1 MVGVGGC
8 VCALRPDHEIGTIV
22 KNEWLWEVN
31 AERSWHKS
39 GAISFRSRQ
48 TRDLMI
54 VLIIKEKATLSVFL
68 HFSSRELMTC
78 PDSFK
83 NALWYEGRNKLRA
96 PGVWWPGDDTEKE
109 KGKMIQRCISPICLG
124 RDESGPW
131 AGGTRK
137 GENGEDRGSLEAV
150 TWECHPGSEKTSG
163 FWAGGRQVC
172 VTGMVEPAAWVA
184 SLANRISTMLADDY
198 ILEAKTTEINQ
209 QWDCQD
215 ASAPNS
221 LCVKTCQLCQK
232 NPSQSYSWYTVSR
245 FRVEGYITHWS
256 MIQREPKTW
265 QQGLSVKPDTS
276 CVTVSGWFEIVPW
289 LGLEAY

>member
-8 VCALRPDHEIGTIV
+8 VCALWPDHEIGTIV

-163 FWAGGRQVC
+163 FWEAGVC
-172 VTGMVEPAAWVA
+172 DWDGGTSCLSGFFGQQDLNNVGGW
-184 SLANRISTMLADDY
+184 LHFRGKNHRDKST
-198 ILEAKTTEINQ
+198 
-209 QWDCQD
+209 
-215 ASAPNS
+215 
-221 LCVKTCQLCQK
+221 V
-232 NPSQSYSWYTVSR
+232 
-245 FRVEGYITHWS
+245 
-256 MIQREPKTW
+256 
-265 QQGLSVKPDTS
+265 GLSGRLCS
-276 CVTVSGWFEIVPW
+276 
-289 LGLEAY
+289 

>member
-83 NALWYEGRNKLRA
+83 NALWYEGRNKLRT

-137 GENGEDRGSLEAV
+137 GRMERTGDLWRSPENV
-150 TWECHPGSEKTSG
+150 TQAPRKPVVSG
-163 FWAGGRQVC
+163 QEGGRC
-172 VTGMVEPAAWVA
+172 V
-184 SLANRISTMLADDY
+184 
-198 ILEAKTTEINQ
+198 
-209 QWDCQD
+209 
-215 ASAPNS
+215 
-221 LCVKTCQLCQK
+221 
-232 NPSQSYSWYTVSR
+232 
-245 FRVEGYITHWS
+245 
-256 MIQREPKTW
+256 
-265 QQGLSVKPDTS
+265 
-276 CVTVSGWFEIVPW
+276 W
-289 LGLEAY
+289 LGWWNQLPEWLLWPTGSQQCWRMTTF